1 MNKSWILFHL
11 REAHE
16 ELTRTI
22 SRIDTAADVDEIEM
36 EIALAHNHLNT
47 AWNARH
53 KSDQQIAAQSEDDF
67 YAWRAYPS
75 DISMG
80 VGEIPTS
87 RGIHGTE

>member
-22 SRIDTAADVDEIEM
+22 DRIDASQELDEIEF
-36 EIALAHNHLNT
+36 EIALAQTYDHLNT
-47 AWNARH
+47 AWNSRGI
-53 KSDQQIAAQSEDDF
+53 SDEQAAAATEEDF
-67 YAWRAYPS
+67 YTWRAYPS

-80 VGEIPTS
+80 
-87 RGIHGTE
+87 R